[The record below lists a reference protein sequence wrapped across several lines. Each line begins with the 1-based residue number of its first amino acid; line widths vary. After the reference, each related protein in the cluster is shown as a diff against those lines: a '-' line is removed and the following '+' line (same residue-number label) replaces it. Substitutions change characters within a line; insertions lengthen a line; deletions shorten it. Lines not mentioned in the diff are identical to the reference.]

1 MVGLEWTKM
10 DKNPEKMTDLPTFYR
25 NEGALV
31 VTMGCNTKIIQNGLM
46 TWMILGTTIL
56 GNPRFS

>member
-1 MVGLEWTKM
+1 MVGLEWTKIL
-10 DKNPEKMTDLPTFYR
+10 NMTDLPTFYR
-25 NEGALV
+25 NEGASV

-46 TWMILGTTIL
+46 TWMILGTRIL